1 MTMADPFGYSMN
13 TSTVGAQ
20 KLPLTEL
27 VDITAAAGYGAI
39 EPWIAEIEAFA
50 ENAPLSDMK
59 KRIADKGL
67 QVTSAI
73 GFAEWIVDDPARRR
87 AGMERMAKDMDS
99 VAAIGGSC
107 IAAPPWGA
115 HETAGP
121 ALPVIAERYAALLE
135 LGRQHGVTPLIE
147 LWGFSKTL
155 NRLGEVAYVA
165 TECGDADARLLLDVY
180 HLYKGG
186 SPASGL
192 SVLNGKSIPV
202 FHVNDYPANI
212 PPAKI
217 IDADRVHVGDGIAPL
232 NQIFR
237 TLKAIGFSGWL
248 SVELFNKDYWAQ
260 DPLSVAKTALHKVK
274 AAVHRAVG

>member
-1 MTMADPFGYSMN
+1 MN

-27 VDITAAAGYGAI
+27 VEITAAAGYQAI
-39 EPWIAEIEAFA
+39 EPWISEIEAFA
-50 ENAPLSDMK
+50 ATAPLADMK

-67 QVTSAI
+67 KVANAI

-87 AGMERMAKDMDS
+87 AGMERMAKDMDM
-99 VAAIGGSC
+99 VAAIGGAC
-107 IAAPPWGA
+107 IAAPAWGA
-115 HETAGP
+115 HEVAGP
-121 ALPVIAERYAALLE
+121 ALPVIAERYAALVE
-135 LGRQHGVTPLIE
+135 LGRQHGVSPLLE

-165 TECGDADARLLLDVY
+165 TECGDADVRLLLDVY

-192 SVLNGKSIPV
+192 SVLNGKIIPV

-217 IDADRVHVGDGIAPL
+217 TDADRVYTGDGIAPL

-237 TLKAIGFSGWL
+237 TLKAIGFTGLL

-260 DPLSVAKTALHKVK
+260 DPLSVAKTALQKLK
-274 AAVHRAVG
+274 AVVNRAVG